1 MCLVESQNIC
11 FVETQDMCC
20 VGSLDKKEA
29 FPKSL
34 KREVNIAF
42 DNHFEVTL
50 GGILE
55 AKGAPG
61 AAKVASEAAKCS
73 QGDCQRRLGLTSGG
87 IRHSLRALGEVLP
100 GGGKHL
106 SSLWQGAESKMV
118 SK

>member
-1 MCLVESQNIC
+1 
-11 FVETQDMCC
+11 MCC

-50 GGILE
+50 GGILV

-61 AAKVASEAAKCS
+61 AAKVASEAAKWS
-73 QGDCQRRLGLTSGG
+73 QGTARGDLDSPPEVSGTLSGHLG
-87 IRHSLRALGEVLP
+87 RFCR
-100 GGGKHL
+100 GGGT
-106 SSLWQGAESKMV
+106 
-118 SK
+118 

>member
-1 MCLVESQNIC
+1 M
-11 FVETQDMCC
+11 
-20 VGSLDKKEA
+20 
-29 FPKSL
+29 

-50 GGILE
+50 GGILV

-61 AAKVASEAAKCS
+61 AAKVASEAAKWS

-87 IRHSLRALGEVLP
+87 IRHSLRALGEVLAR
-100 GGGKHL
+100 GGEHL

>member
-1 MCLVESQNIC
+1 MCFVESQDIC
-11 FVETQDMCC
+11 FVETQDMSC

-50 GGILE
+50 GGILI

-61 AAKVASEAAKCS
+61 AAKVVSEAAKWS
-73 QGDCQRRLGLTSGG
+73 QGDCQRRLGFTSGG
-87 IRHSLRALGEVLP
+87 IRHSLRALGEVLAR
-100 GGGKHL
+100 GGGAL
-106 SSLWQGAESKMV
+106 EQC
-118 SK
+118 